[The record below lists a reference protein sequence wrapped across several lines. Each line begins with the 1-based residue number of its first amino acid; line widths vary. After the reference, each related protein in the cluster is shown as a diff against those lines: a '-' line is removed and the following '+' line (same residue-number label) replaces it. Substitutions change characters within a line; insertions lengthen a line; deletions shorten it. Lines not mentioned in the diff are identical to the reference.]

1 MNLKYIKKLDER
13 KIWEEEHSSG
23 NIELFDFSRSY
34 RNKESVM
41 EAVIFVASECYGVEP
56 KDKEKL
62 YERLLNESAGKPSST
77 FEFIR
82 DHNDTSLY
90 SCLRNT
96 MPMFTNEQML
106 DQKLAITLE
115 GMESMVFN
123 AVATFRIKVPVF
135 LAQQI
140 TRHRQFAF
148 QGLSRRYQD
157 DKKRPFEFWI
167 SNDDRFSCHMASIS
181 ETAEFIYK
189 RAIKDGVNPEVARA
203 VIPQGAYTEYWM
215 QGDVE
220 AWANYFNVRLDKKA
234 QSTHRELAKEML
246 DMIKDNQ
253 PRLFE
258 HISEGLVDN
267 E

>member
-123 AVATFRIKVPVF
+123 AVATFRIKIPMFIARQVM
-135 LAQQI
+135 
-140 TRHRQFAF
+140 RHRNFAY
-148 QGLSRRYQD
+148 QESSRRFQSNEQS
-157 DKKRPFEFWI
+157 PFEFWTGGEI
-167 SNDDRFSCHMASIS
+167 DLLFMNECVFVYNQMV
-181 ETAEFIYK
+181 K
-189 RAIKDGVNPEVARA
+189 RGVPIEVSRG
-203 VIPQGAYTEYWM
+203 VVPPCAYTRLFM
-215 QGDVE
+215 QGDVQ
-220 AWANYFNVRLDKKA
+220 AWTNYFNVRLDKKA